1 MSGPR
6 VEPGKLRE
14 LGLLNWVL
22 CRGMALVTRVPD
34 IHLMS
39 TLGRQRGLFRSWLR
53 FSASMMPGG
62 TIPRRE
68 TELAILR
75 VAHLRQCRYEL
86 DHHERIGRRE
96 GIDTTQLGEVALG
109 PEAPGFDARQ
119 RALLRAVDALVR
131 DKDLD
136 DATWSALR
144 AHYSEAQ
151 TVELCLLV
159 GQYEMLATTIAALR
173 IERDFVA

>member
-1 MSGPR
+1 VSGPR
-6 VEPGKLRE
+6 VTPGRLRE
-14 LGLLNWVL
+14 LGLLNWLL
-22 CRGMALVTRVPD
+22 CRGMALVARVPD

-39 TLGRQRGLFRSWLR
+39 TLGRQRSLFRSWLR

-62 TIPRRE
+62 TISRHE
-68 TELAILR
+68 TELVILR
-75 VAHLRQCRYEL
+75 VAHQRSCQYEL

-96 GIDTTQLGEVALG
+96 GVDKTLLAQVLVG
-109 PEAPGFDARQ
+109 PDAPGWAPRQ
-119 RALLRAVDALVR
+119 RALLCAVDALVQ

-136 DATWSALR
+136 DATWQALR
-144 AHYSEAQ
+144 AHYTDEQ

-173 IERDFVA
+173 IERDW